1 MAAEV
6 AMFAGMSY
14 YLSNKIKG
22 LRQEVEELKGKVNS
36 QQSSIDKNFSHIYAV
51 LEDIVSH
58 PSSHF
63 HHQNEEQKQPSELRN
78 RKKNVQSVQETKSQA
93 KQRKEQEYLEQ
104 AEQILEAVQQAA
116 SVPVFQF
123 MTSPLHSHSQHNSH
137 SQSHSNNKQQMEVS
151 IEEDDDTQSVMDMGD
166 DDLSKELQMLEE
178 AEEEDDG
185 KPIDG
190 VLLPNNQYIALEVT
204 DDVVEDIK
212 AIDVKKK
219 KNQKK
224 T

>member
-51 LEDIVSH
+51 LEDIVSQ
-58 PSSHF
+58 PNSHF
-63 HHQNEEQKQPSELRN
+63 HHQNEEPKQPSELRN

-104 AEQILEAVQQAA
+104 AEQILEAVQQAT

-123 MTSPLHSHSQHNSH
+123 MTSPLNSH
-137 SQSHSNNKQQMEVS
+137 SNHNHSNHHHKQQMEVF
-151 IEEDDDTQSVMDMGD
+151 IEDDDTQSVIDMQD

-178 AEEEDDG
+178 AEEDDG

-190 VLLPNNQYIALEVT
+190 VLLPNNQYIALEVS

-219 KNQKK
+219 GNKKK

>member
-22 LRQEVEELKGKVNS
+22 LRQEVEELKGKVNL

-93 KQRKEQEYLEQ
+93 KQRKEKEYLEQ

-123 MTSPLHSHSQHNSH
+123 MTSPLHPHSQSHSH
-137 SQSHSNNKQQMEVS
+137 SHSNNKQQMEVS